1 MAICEQQCTAVA
13 AHCRCLVGADAAM
26 QKVDRNQCLHLTR
39 CPFFGRILTYVN
51 VRSKASRQRETLISN
66 GTQRPDD
73 PHHRNKTTKTET
85 LVRHSCHVTLGAQ
98 WCKTL
103 TRFSVRRVVCV
114 RLKQSVK
121 ALTNQKAHVQIRK
134 RS

>member
-1 MAICEQQCTAVA
+1 M
-13 AHCRCLVGADAAM
+13 HSCRGALPSPVGADAAM
-26 QKVDRNQCLHLTR
+26 QKIDHNQCLRLTR
-39 CPFFGRILTYVN
+39 LLLFFLFFRRILTYVN

-73 PHHRNKTTKTET
+73 PRHHNKTRKTET
-85 LVRHSCHVTLGAQ
+85 LVRNGCHVTPGPQ
-98 WCKTL
+98 WFRCKTL